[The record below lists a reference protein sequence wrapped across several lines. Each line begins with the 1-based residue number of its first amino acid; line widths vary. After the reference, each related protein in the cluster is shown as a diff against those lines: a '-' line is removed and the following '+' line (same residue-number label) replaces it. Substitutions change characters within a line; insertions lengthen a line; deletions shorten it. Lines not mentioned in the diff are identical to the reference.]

1 MKIRFN
7 ISLDAR
13 LLQELDRAAALE
25 YSSRSDF
32 IRWLVVR
39 RLQELQKLTKP
50 EATSNEE
57 LEAAYERLR
66 KERAMRL
73 SRAELPRIRH
83 IGH

>member
-1 MKIRFN
+1 MRIRFN

-25 YSSRSDF
+25 HSSRSDF

-39 RLQELQKLTKP
+39 RLQELQKLVKSV
-50 EATSNEE
+50 ATSDEE
-57 LEAAYERLR
+57 LEVAYERLR
-66 KERAMRL
+66 KERAMRM
-73 SRAELPRIRH
+73 SRAELPRIRR